1 MIIAQEL
8 VYTIERKKGK
18 EGFMIIK
25 IDLEKAYDRLERSFV
40 KSMLLSLGFHSD
52 TVELILSCISTT
64 STTLLF
70 NGDQIGEIC
79 PSRGLRQSDL
89 ISPYIFIP

>member
-1 MIIAQEL
+1 MIITQEL

-25 IDLEKAYDRLERSFV
+25 VDLERAYDQLEWSFMR
-40 KSMLLSLGFHSD
+40 SMLVSLGFHLD

-64 STTLLF
+64 MAALLF

-79 PSRGLRQSDL
+79 PSHGLS
-89 ISPYIFIP
+89 